1 MNAARIRINTPSLS
15 PSLPPSIYSFY
26 TTNSLTNPISTISS
40 VSQGKCSENVRIHRM
55 NRYIRL
61 MAAKKKERKTTS
73 KNTRWKR
80 RRRRRRRR
88 NRRKRKKKE
97 KKTHPHA
104 PSPALAH
111 CHAAGNL
118 GTENPSLIELP
129 TKNPLI
135 KNSLQLRKERP
146 IEGRDSL

>member
-1 MNAARIRINTPSLS
+1 MEKKKKKKKK
-15 PSLPPSIYSFY
+15 
-26 TTNSLTNPISTISS
+26 
-40 VSQGKCSENVRIHRM
+40 Q
-55 NRYIRL
+55 
-61 MAAKKKERKTTS
+61 KKEREK
-73 KNTRWKR
+73 KKR
-80 RRRRRRRR
+80 RTLTRPR
-88 NRRKRKKKE
+88 
-97 KKTHPHA
+97 P